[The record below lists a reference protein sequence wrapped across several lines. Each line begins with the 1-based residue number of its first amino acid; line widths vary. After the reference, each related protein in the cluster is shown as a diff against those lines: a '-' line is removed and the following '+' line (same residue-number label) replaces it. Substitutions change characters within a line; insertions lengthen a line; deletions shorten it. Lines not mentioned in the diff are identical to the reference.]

1 MLRMHANGPARWEMR
16 QGKGSSPLPFW
27 SLLVLLPSLLF
38 GILAMHPELDL
49 EWEVPWAHL
58 ILVGEIGLASILLSV
73 LITRV
78 AMRTGNTR
86 IISMAL
92 GFYTM
97 GIFLVAHAVL
107 TPEAILPSYTTGV
120 EITLVIG
127 FLLCSSFLAAGSARA
142 LGQLLR
148 PLLQRPLV
156 MFLLLSLTALA
167 ITVIALLMP
176 DLLRG
181 PGGMSHD
188 AGYGGTTDWFT
199 VSTSLLTITLLGI
212 AIIPHYRDFRL
223 TGSPFHHAMV
233 TGLLLLQ
240 VAAITFPLSLL
251 WHVRWWEYHVL
262 LLGGLGVI
270 LLGVLREAARRNDL
284 LEVFAT
290 LLVGDTVSKL
300 ENSYSEALQVLTE
313 LVEAKDLYV
322 RGHAARVARLSV
334 AIGEALGLSPED
346 LRRLHQAALLHDVGK
361 IAVPEAILNKPQNLT
376 REEFDI
382 IASHTVVGEQ
392 LVSRFPA
399 LSSARPGVRWHH
411 ERLDGSGYPDGL
423 RGEAIPLDARIIAVA
438 DVFDAMTSARAY
450 RDALSVEAAI
460 AELSRNAGV
469 KYDPEAVRAL
479 IAHVQRTPQA
489 GGVNPQIPPPLPG
502 EAPPSQDHGRREEVV
517 LVPTTSLGAEERRK
531 IKKRGI
537 LLAGG
542 GLLLMLLAVLELK
555 LLGITAIT
563 FPQWF
568 FAVGLTVAAQALL
581 WWIPHARWD
590 QRIPWDPHYLYLP
603 MGAAAFLLSV
613 YTFLAPEVRIIF
625 LMGWFPALLFMAGLV
640 GFLEVFLLSGFMT
653 ACYLLAI
660 LSTILLGRSLP
671 LAFDL
676 LVAAAF
682 LLICAY
688 AAIVFERLRRNRQ
701 EMKAL
706 RRMLAEWAITDP
718 LTGLFNR
725 RHFEEILQAE
735 LSRIQRYG
743 GKCSLGLIDLD
754 FFKNYNDTFGHL
766 AGDAVL
772 KDLAELMRRHIRTS
786 DVLARLGGEEFGLV
800 MVNTSKEDA
809 FQAMERLRKAIEE
822 YRVPGS
828 TAGPS
833 IRLTISVG
841 IASCPEDA
849 RDVEG
854 LLRKADAA
862 LYAAKRRGRNRVEVA
877 PP

>member
-1 MLRMHANGPARWEMR
+1 MFRMVPEGRAQREMR
-16 QGKGSSPLPFW
+16 QGRGSSPFPFW
-27 SLLVLLPSLLF
+27 FLLVLIPSILF
-38 GILAMHPELDL
+38 GILAAHPELDL
-49 EWEVPWAHL
+49 EWEVPWVHL
-58 ILVGEIGLASILLSV
+58 ILVGEIGLGSVLLSA

-78 AMRTGNTR
+78 ARKTGNTR

-92 GFYTM
+92 AFYTM
-97 GIFLVAHAVL
+97 GIFLVAHAAL
-107 TPEAILPSYTTGV
+107 TPGAILPSYTTGV
-120 EITLVIG
+120 EITLVLG
-127 FLLCSSFLAAGSARA
+127 FLLCSMFLASGSSRA
-142 LGQLLR
+142 FGQRLR
-148 PLLQRPLV
+148 PLLLRPV
-156 MFLLLSLTALA
+156 GMFVLLSFLAVATTSLTLLVPDFLA
-167 ITVIALLMP
+167 
-176 DLLRG
+176 G
-181 PGGMSHD
+181 QGGMSHE
-188 AGYGGTTDWFT
+188 AGYGRTSDWFT
-199 VSTSLLTITLLGI
+199 VSTSLATIAFLGI
-212 AIIPHYRDFRL
+212 AILSHYRDFRL
-223 TGSPFHHAMV
+223 TGLPFHHAMV

-240 VAAITFPLSLL
+240 VAAVTFPLSLL
-251 WHVRWWEYHVL
+251 WHLRWWEYHVL

-270 LLGVLREAARRNDL
+270 LVSVLREAARRNDL
-284 LEVFAT
+284 QEVFAT

-300 ENSYSEALQVLTE
+300 ENSYSEALQVLIE
-313 LVEAKDLYV
+313 LVEAKDIYV

-334 AIGEALGLSPED
+334 AIGEALGLSSED

-361 IAVPEAILNKPQNLT
+361 IAVPESILNKPRKLT

-382 IASHTVVGEQ
+382 VASHTVVGEQ

-423 RGEAIPLDARIIAVA
+423 KGEAIPLDARIIAVA

-450 RDALSVEAAI
+450 RDALPAEVAL

-469 KYDPEAVRAL
+469 KYDPEAVKAL
-479 IAHVQRTPQA
+479 TLHLRDSPQA
-489 GGVNPQIPPPLPG
+489 GGPQAQMPALPR
-502 EAPPSQDHGRREEVV
+502 ERPSSQDAGHKGEEVA
-517 LVPTTSLGAEERRK
+517 PIPTSLGAEERRQ

-537 LLAGG
+537 LLAAG

-555 LLGITAIT
+555 LMGITAIT
-563 FPQWF
+563 FPQWI
-568 FAVGLTVAAQALL
+568 FAVGLTVAVQALL
-581 WWIPHARWD
+581 WWILHVRWD
-590 QRIPWDPHYLYLP
+590 EHIPWDPHYLYLP
-603 MGAAAFLLSV
+603 MGAAAVLLSV
-613 YTFLAPEVRIIF
+613 YTFLAPEVRFIF
-625 LMGWFPALLFMAGLV
+625 LMGWFPALLFMAGLA
-640 GFLEVFLLSGFMT
+640 GFLEVLLLSGFMT
-653 ACYLLAI
+653 GCYLSAI
-660 LSTILLGRSLP
+660 LFAMLQGRPIP
-671 LAFDL
+671 LAFEA

-701 EMKAL
+701 EMKTL
-706 RRMLAEWAITDP
+706 RRMLAEWAVTDP

-743 GKCSLGLIDLD
+743 GQCSLGLIDLD

-786 DVLARLGGEEFGLV
+786 DVLARLGGEEFGLI

-822 YRVPGS
+822 YPIPGS
-828 TAGPS
+828 GAQPS

-841 IASCPEDA
+841 IASYPEDA
-849 RDVEG
+849 EDFEG

-862 LYAAKRRGRNRVEVA
+862 LYAAKRQGRNRVEVA
-877 PP
+877 SR